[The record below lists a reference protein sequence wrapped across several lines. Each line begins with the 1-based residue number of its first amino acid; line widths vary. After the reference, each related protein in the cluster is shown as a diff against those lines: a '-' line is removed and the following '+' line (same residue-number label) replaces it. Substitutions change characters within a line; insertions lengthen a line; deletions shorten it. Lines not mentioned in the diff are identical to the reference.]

1 MKQTVFNFFTT
12 KSKNFNLFKQT
23 LGVTICGEI
32 SHCVR
37 IWEKKW
43 GNLLVRTY
51 LGGSEGGAWAVLFFV
66 KSGLTTFLRCKQKI
80 LQCYNNLSNI
90 HLQQALFFHVHMFI
104 MFLSFNSKDVL
115 VFFFF
120 FRFWKSGRLVPSRFD
135 EQFYNNRTRTNIR
148 KKEMLRFTQIFSQI
162 SSMQLH

>member
-1 MKQTVFNFFTT
+1 MWRD
-12 KSKNFNLFKQT
+12 LP
-23 LGVTICGEI
+23 LCA
-32 SHCVR
+32 HMR
-37 IWEKKW
+37 EKMVEFA
-43 GNLLVRTY
+43 GTY
-51 LGGSEGGAWAVLFFV
+51 LFGRVGGGSLGCPFFFV

>member
-1 MKQTVFNFFTT
+1 VQQTVFNFHH

-23 LGVTICGEI
+23 LGETICGEI

-51 LGGSEGGAWAVLFFV
+51 FGRVGGGSLGCPFFFV

-90 HLQQALFFHVHMFI
+90 RRHLQQVQFPYVLSMYF
-104 MFLSFNSKDVL
+104 FLSFNFQGCISSN
-115 VFFFF
+115 FFCFL
-120 FRFWKSGRLVPSRFD
+120 FWKSGRLVSV
-135 EQFYNNRTRTNIR
+135 
-148 KKEMLRFTQIFSQI
+148 S
-162 SSMQLH
+162 

>member
-1 MKQTVFNFFTT
+1 M
-12 KSKNFNLFKQT
+12 
-23 LGVTICGEI
+23 GEFA
-32 SHCVR
+32 
-37 IWEKKW
+37 
-43 GNLLVRTY
+43 GTY
-51 LGGSEGGAWAVLFFV
+51 LFWEGRRGEPGLSFFFV

-104 MFLSFNSKDVL
+104 SFLSFNSKDVLVL